1 MVADDEDS
9 LICDLAETYGIFN
22 YRELPLLT
30 VATLSAGLGV
40 DSRVSKNITGL
51 PNDLDTI
58 LLAEIA
64 DRLGMVLQCV
74 GGIDKPKSIVSSLFG
89 NADDNKT
96 VMAFGDSEEFLR
108 YRYNERN

>member
-22 YRELPLLT
+22 YKELSPLT
-30 VATLSAGLGV
+30 VATLSTGLGV
-40 DSRVSKNITGL
+40 NSRISKHITGL
-51 PNDLDTI
+51 PNDIDTI

-74 GGIDKPKSIVSSLFG
+74 GGIEKPKSIVSSLYGEKDEKG
-89 NADDNKT
+89 N
-96 VMAFGDSEEFLR
+96 VMSFGDSDEFMR
-108 YRYNERN
+108 YRYERN